1 MFFKWALP
9 VSFFFSLYI
18 FFFSTVNSFIIKFC
32 RWLDSN
38 CRPLVSEAT
47 ALSTWATTTAILFC
61 FYLHLWAQFFS
72 IPNVACHTVER
83 CRRFQLLRIVTQILH
98 LGCSPMAT
106 FQLAWNNSNLFCSSD
121 WVTHTCVKLRS
132 FRWESSFTYPEA
144 KLTKILKNA
153 VTVIVGVIKW
163 SDWFSLV
170 TWCRL
175 TNQIPE
181 CHSVSLH
188 CLFENEPNHDFYWGS
203 FTPIAEIEDLN
214 HFRIYSNL
222 THYTA

>member
-1 MFFKWALP
+1 MLP
-9 VSFFFSLYI
+9 VTQLSG
-18 FFFSTVNSFIIKFC
+18 VGG
-32 RWLDSN
+32 SN
-38 CRPLVSEAT
+38 CY
-47 ALSTWATTTAILFC
+47 ALWRK
-61 FYLHLWAQFFS
+61 FYTLDAHQW
-72 IPNVACHTVER
+72 
-83 CRRFQLLRIVTQILH
+83 
-98 LGCSPMAT
+98 
-106 FQLAWNNSNLFCSSD
+106 QLAWNNSNLFCSSD

-203 FTPIAEIEDLN
+203 FTTIAEIEDLN

-222 THYTA
+222 THYLCDQIGRFFGLWATF